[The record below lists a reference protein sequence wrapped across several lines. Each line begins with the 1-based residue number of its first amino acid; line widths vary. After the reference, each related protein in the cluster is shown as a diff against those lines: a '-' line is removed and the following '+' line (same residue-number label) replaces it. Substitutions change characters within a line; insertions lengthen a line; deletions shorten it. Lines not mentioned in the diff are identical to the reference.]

1 MQSAEPVLD
10 VQPRLCRGKV
20 AGEPGDRKRSC
31 RGSGEGALEKGL
43 ERHLAGVPISPR
55 SKRTR
60 ASRRGRHRISRPRR
74 PSSIP
79 ACPTAF
85 STQEFPCARCPLLRE
100 PGGNSCGKDFHAPNL
115 APPTTS
121 ISLCCFSLGCGVAPD
136 DDVRPRDRRQR
147 CANRTNRGCRR
158 KREKSPRA
166 ASLWMLAEEPDL
178 DPARV
183 PEATRAPI
191 RRHRRRD
198 RNRLDGVGDQP
209 PPRPQPLRG
218 FAQLVDLVRTDAVA
232 LARDRRVGPARC
244 ARHRG
249 SWRVSPRSP
258 GSRAGPTIQA
268 RRAAGSCHR
277 DPRWRV
283 RSPRPPRGSAA
294 CATRVRAASAV
305 AEYARTASS
314 TIASTRSALTAA
326 RRWQRFALVSPHR

>member
-115 APPTTS
+115 SSPALAVNARLLLMGSQLT
-121 ISLCCFSLGCGVAPD
+121 VA
-136 DDVRPRDRRQR
+136 VL
-147 CANRTNRGCRR
+147 
-158 KREKSPRA
+158 
-166 ASLWMLAEEPDL
+166 ASG
-178 DPARV
+178 
-183 PEATRAPI
+183 PI
-191 RRHRRRD
+191 RSKRLTREGLPSRPPGYTSVRERLADTATAPGFRVRYLVNDRLDVAVGSGANGVHLGQGEDYAAVRSCLGTDWLFLRRR
-198 RNRLDGVGDQP
+198 
-209 PPRPQPLRG
+209 
-218 FAQLVDLVRTDAVA
+218 
-232 LARDRRVGPARC
+232 
-244 ARHRG
+244 RHGR
-249 SWRVSPRSP
+249 
-258 GSRAGPTIQA
+258 
-268 RRAAGSCHR
+268 
-277 DPRWRV
+277 
-283 RSPRPPRGSAA
+283 
-294 CATRVRAASAV
+294 
-305 AEYARTASS
+305 
-314 TIASTRSALTAA
+314 
-326 RRWQRFALVSPHR
+326 

>member
-115 APPTTS
+115 APPTTRS
-121 ISLCCFSLGCGVAPD
+121 RSAASRSVAEVVPD
-136 DDVRPRDRRQR
+136 DDVGLRDGREG
-147 CANRTNRGCRR
+147 CASRMN
-158 KREKSPRA
+158 
-166 ASLWMLAEEPDL
+166 
-178 DPARV
+178 
-183 PEATRAPI
+183 
-191 RRHRRRD
+191 
-198 RNRLDGVGDQP
+198 
-209 PPRPQPLRG
+209 
-218 FAQLVDLVRTDAVA
+218 
-232 LARDRRVGPARC
+232 RRVSTEA
-244 ARHRG
+244 
-249 SWRVSPRSP
+249 
-258 GSRAGPTIQA
+258 RAG
-268 RRAAGSCHR
+268 
-277 DPRWRV
+277 
-283 RSPRPPRGSAA
+283 
-294 CATRVRAASAV
+294 
-305 AEYARTASS
+305 
-314 TIASTRSALTAA
+314 AA
-326 RRWQRFALVSPHR
+326 RRFLTVAGPGT

>member
-115 APPTTS
+115 APPTTRS
-121 ISLCCFSLGCGVAPD
+121 RSAASRSVAESRPTTMSDPATVGRGVRI
-136 DDVRPRDRRQR
+136 VRTEGVDGSARSRR
-147 CANRTNRGCRR
+147 
-158 KREKSPRA
+158 PA
-166 ASLWMLAEEPDL
+166 ASLRILAQEPDL

-209 PPRPQPLRG
+209 
-218 FAQLVDLVRTDAVA
+218 
-232 LARDRRVGPARC
+232 
-244 ARHRG
+244 
-249 SWRVSPRSP
+249 SPR
-258 GSRAGPTIQA
+258 R
-268 RRAAGSCHR
+268 
-277 DPRWRV
+277 
-283 RSPRPPRGSAA
+283 
-294 CATRVRAASAV
+294 
-305 AEYARTASS
+305 
-314 TIASTRSALTAA
+314 
-326 RRWQRFALVSPHR
+326 

>member
-115 APPTTS
+115 APPATP
-121 ISLCCFSLGCGVAPD
+121 ISLCCFSLGCGVVPD
-136 DDVRPRDRRQR
+136 DDVRLRDGRQR
-147 CANRTNRGCRR
+147 CASRTTRGCRR
-158 KREKSPRA
+158 KREKSLPA
-166 ASLWMLAEEPDL
+166 ASLWLLAQEPDV

-183 PEATRAPI
+183 PEATGAPI

-209 PPRPQPLRG
+209 PPRR
-218 FAQLVDLVRTDAVA
+218 
-232 LARDRRVGPARC
+232 
-244 ARHRG
+244 
-249 SWRVSPRSP
+249 
-258 GSRAGPTIQA
+258 
-268 RRAAGSCHR
+268 
-277 DPRWRV
+277 
-283 RSPRPPRGSAA
+283 
-294 CATRVRAASAV
+294 
-305 AEYARTASS
+305 
-314 TIASTRSALTAA
+314 
-326 RRWQRFALVSPHR
+326 